1 MEETKMNNNK
11 KMVTL
16 KDIINSGMFEKEDI
30 IVSEMY
36 KNGAIAVTT
45 NIISDYLKRHSAS
58 PP

>member
-1 MEETKMNNNK
+1 MNNNK

-45 NIISDYLKRHSAS
+45 NIISD
-58 PP
+58 